1 MANYIYQKLAEGMA
15 QSENVVYPKMQTYST
30 YDLKGIIEKIKNG
43 SNTING
49 TTLTQAVG
57 VLIEVMKNEMPMG
70 HRIKIDG
77 LGVFSLSLGYVD
89 ESPATEPAEGNNQSQ
104 TSETGD
110 AAKVKYK
117 NICIKGINF
126 KPDPKLLSDM
136 NRDAKFERVM
146 PGVKT
151 PKKSTLTRNERIAKA
166 LEIID
171 EKGFMT
177 LSEYAF
183 ATLQC
188 RSNASKDLGEITND
202 PTSGI
207 TSQGKSSHKIWVKN

>member
-1 MANYIYQKLAEGMA
+1 MANYIYQKLPEGMA
-15 QSENVVYPKMQTYST
+15 QSENVVYIKMQTYST
-30 YDLKGIIEKIKNG
+30 YNLKDIIEKIKNG

-77 LGVFSLSLGYVD
+77 LGVFSLSLGYAD
-89 ESPATEPAEGNNQSQ
+89 DGPDTGTDEGNNQTQ
-104 TSETGD
+104 TPEAED
-110 AAKVKYK
+110 AAKTKNR

-126 KPDPKLLSDM
+126 KPDPKLLSDL
-136 NRDAKFERVM
+136 NRNTKFERVM

-151 PKKSTLTRNERIAKA
+151 PRKNTLTRSERIEKA
-166 LEIID
+166 LEIIN

-177 LSEYAF
+177 LSDYSF
-183 ATLQC
+183 ATRQNK
-188 RSNASKDLGEITND
+188 SNASKDLSEITDD

-207 TSQGKSSHKIWVKN
+207 ASSGKSPHKVWVKK